1 MNPLSRH
8 LEEYLALRR
17 RLGFE
22 LRDMGYELQKFLRFA
37 QRAKASFVTTKLA
50 LEWATQPTG
59 CQPAP

>member
-50 LEWATQPTG
+50 LE
-59 CQPAP
+59 